1 MPKDITFYEGVQSG
15 YDKLPS
21 KDANGIYFISDTKSI
36 YKGEVKYGGG
46 DVATPV
52 SAGIV
57 KPSGDFD
64 ITSDGTISLYK
75 PMAINSF
82 SHNAGTKELGS
93 SLNSATFNWD
103 LNKNPHELSLTGGS
117 QTSTLN
123 KTQKGSVEVS
133 FTAPLK
139 ATTTFTLTAKDGRGV
154 QGTPSGIASRQTTI
168 QFLNGKYYGVSNVN
182 SADAI
187 NDDFIKGLTKEL
199 ATNRFSNIKNINA
212 TPGTYIYF
220 AIPSSF
226 GVPIFKVNNFAG
238 GFDKIK
244 TFNFTNAFGHTEQ
257 YDVYKSTNASLGPTN
272 LVVE

>member
-15 YDKLPS
+15 YDKLPI

-46 DVATPV
+46 DIATPS

-82 SHNAGTKELGS
+82 SHNAGIQELGASLS
-93 SLNSATFNWD
+93 STTFSWG
-103 LNKNPHELSLTGGS
+103 LNKNPSELSLTGGP

-123 KTQKGSVEVS
+123 KTQNGSVEVR

-139 ATTTFTLTAKDGRGV
+139 ATTTFTLTAKDSRGV
-154 QGTPSGIASRQTTI
+154 QGISDGTTTHQTSI

-187 NDDFIKGLTKEL
+187 NDAFVKGLTKNL
-199 ATNRFSNIKNINA
+199 VTGRTGSFTVNA
-212 TPGTYIYF
+212 AAGQYIYF
-220 AIPSSF
+220 AIPSFF
-226 GVPIFKVNNFAG
+226 GVPVFNVG
-238 GFDKIK
+238 GFDGGFNKIK
-244 TFNFTNAFGHTEQ
+244 TFNFTNASGHAEN
-257 YDVYKSTNASLGPTN
+257 YDVYKSTNAGLGSTT
-272 LVVE
+272 VVVK